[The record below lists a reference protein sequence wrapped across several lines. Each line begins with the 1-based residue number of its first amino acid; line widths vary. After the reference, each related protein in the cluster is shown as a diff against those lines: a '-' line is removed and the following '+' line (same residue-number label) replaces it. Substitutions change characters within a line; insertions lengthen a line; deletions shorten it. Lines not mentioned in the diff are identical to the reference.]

1 MNDQISR
8 QKLKPCPFCGG
19 DKIRLTNWGL
29 YRCWCANCLAQA
41 ADEISEKDAVEAWNR
56 RVEPPA
62 DSGPDTNVG
71 TNQWIPC
78 SDPPKESGYYMACI
92 YDSEVDNYDFRKT
105 WFAHVDDYNMEESEW
120 RELYDYETVTA
131 WMPLPEPYKEGEKE

>member
-1 MNDQISR
+1 MNELISG
-8 QKLKPCPFCGG
+8 QKLIEELENL
-19 DKIRLTNWGL
+19 DK
-29 YRCWCANCLAQA
+29 YF
-41 ADEISEKDAVEAWNR
+41 VEALPLNSETVFIAGEVR
-56 RVEPPA
+56 ELIESQPPA
-62 DSGPDTNVG
+62 D
-71 TNQWIPC
+71 QWIPC

-131 WMPLPEPYKEGEKE
+131 WQPLPKPYKGGMTK